1 MQMDPI
7 TRGQVLAVPKMAQT
21 PTEGSLYPV
30 YSSQTRNN
38 GLTGYFSEF
47 LFEDAVTW
55 TTDGANAGAVRF
67 RPGQFYCTNVCGV
80 LLSNDG
86 FANQFAAESL
96 NRITHKYVSYVGNP
110 KLMNNIMGGIQYHL
124 PPLPEQ
130 RKIAE
135 FLGVVDEKIEQ
146 LSCKR
151 ALLEDYKKGC
161 M

>member
-1 MQMDPI
+1 
-7 TRGQVLAVPKMAQT
+7 
-21 PTEGSLYPV
+21 
-30 YSSQTRNN
+30 
-38 GLTGYFSEF
+38 
-47 LFEDAVTW
+47 
-55 TTDGANAGAVRF
+55 
-67 RPGQFYCTNVCGV
+67 
-80 LLSNDG
+80 
-86 FANQFAAESL
+86 
-96 NRITHKYVSYVGNP
+96 
-110 KLMNNIMGGIQYHL
+110 MNNIMGGIQYHL